1 MFLLRLVTTALCAA
15 CVVLLVTF
23 QPVRIVTAPASPLP
37 IVPGPCL
44 GPPRT
49 QPLTVIDV
57 AAGVTPSQLGE
68 LLQVRVGLL
77 DADDVVDL
85 SELGDQRRLE
95 IARALASDP
104 VLLLLDEPTAG
115 MNPQET
121 ADLGRTI
128 QRLHAELKITMLL
141 VEHDMAAVMKI
152 SDRIVVINFGSK
164 IAEGTPAQIQQND
177 RVIEAYL
184 GVEDESIGL

>member
-37 IVPGPCL
+37 PIVPGPCL

-68 LLQVRVGLL
+68 LLHLR
-77 DADDVVDL
+77 
-85 SELGDQRRLE
+85 
-95 IARALASDP
+95 SD
-104 VLLLLDEPTAG
+104 EHITAV
-115 MNPQET
+115 NDRPLT
-121 ADLGRTI
+121 CS
-128 QRLHAELKITMLL
+128 
-141 VEHDMAAVMKI
+141 VAVPEQ
-152 SDRIVVINFGSK
+152 
-164 IAEGTPAQIQQND
+164 IAERAPRAGGYIDLTVTSEMTERRIL
-177 RVIEAYL
+177 VL
-184 GVEDESIGL
+184 MH